1 MNKIKYNQFLVLALI
16 ATGLMAGVIYSLEW
30 PEGRQ
35 VASTENS
42 STSGKIK

>member
-16 ATGLMAGVIYSLEW
+16 ATGLIAGVIYSLEW

-35 VASTENS
+35 VASTES
-42 STSGKIK
+42 SVESNKTK

>member
-1 MNKIKYNQFLVLALI
+1 MNKIKYNQLLVLALI
-16 ATGLMAGVIYSLEW
+16 ATGLMGGVIYSLEW

-42 STSGKIK
+42 VESNNTK